1 MKRILAL
8 LLALIMLLT
17 LAACGKDEES
27 TPTGESTGAT
37 TNTTES
43 TNDPTDGTQDS
54 TQGTTESTTGG
65 DTTET
70 TEPPTTT
77 PPTTTPPTTTPP
89 TTTPPTTTP
98 PTTTP
103 PTTTPPATEA
113 PHTHSYSSK
122 VTTAATCGKDG
133 VKTFTCSCGDS
144 YTEKIAATGQHS
156 WGSWS
161 TETVA
166 LVNRTGTDKRTCST
180 CSAAETRENTENV
193 LENSFYDP
201 GLGQLFYW
209 GFNYDGSLRVYSLL
223 EYAPYRYDKFAY
235 KENSTDTIYD
245 TLAKSFVLDDSFKDK
260 IRAEGKANPYYY
272 GYNEANDTF
281 TFEGNNM
288 GSMGNAEPV
297 GYIHNGGNQYTVYY
311 SFAENGS
318 DTEQIYKVVLEFK
331 RTDRFDMMDW
341 ELNGEENKYL
351 SFEKV
356 SSVPSDLT
364 K

>member
-1 MKRILAL
+1 MKKILAL
-8 LLALIMLLT
+8 LLALSMLFALT
-17 LAACGKDEES
+17 ACGGDNEN
-27 TPTGESTGAT
+27 TPTGESTGT
-37 TNTTES
+37 TTSTTES

-103 PTTTPPATEA
+103 PATDA

-122 VTTAATCGKDG
+122 VTTAATCGKEG

-161 TETVA
+161 TEACA
-166 LVNRTGTDKRTCST
+166 LVNRKGTEKRTCKT
-180 CSAAETRENTENV
+180 CSTPETRENTNNV

-201 GLGQLFYW
+201 GLEQLFYN
-209 GFNYDGSLRVYSLL
+209 GFNYDGSLRAYSLL
-223 EYAPYRYDKFAY
+223 AYAPYRYSKFAY

-245 TLAKSFVLDDSFKDK
+245 TLAKSFVLDSSFKDK
-260 IRAEGKANPYYY
+260 MRAEGKSNPYYF

-281 TFEGNNM
+281 TFEGNSM
-288 GSMGNAEPV
+288 GSTGYAEPL

-311 SFAENGS
+311 RFEENGGG
-318 DTEQIYKVVLEFK
+318 TAQIYKVVLEFK
-331 RTDRFDMMDW
+331 RTDRFDTMDW
-341 ELNGEENKYL
+341 KLNGEENKYL

>member
-8 LLALIMLLT
+8 LLALCMLMALT
-17 LAACGKDEES
+17 ACGDDTEG
-27 TPTGESTGAT
+27 TPAGGGTGTSNNITEDN
-37 TNTTES
+37 NTE
-43 TNDPTDGTQDS
+43 DGTEN
-54 TQGTTESTTGG
+54 GTEDGTGTENGTEDNTEDGTGTEDDTEDDTEDG
-65 DTTET
+65 TGTEDDTEDDTEDGADDTTDDT
-70 TEPPTTT
+70 TVT
-77 PPTTTPPTTTPP
+77 
-89 TTTPPTTTP
+89 
-98 PTTTP
+98 
-103 PTTTPPATEA
+103 

-223 EYAPYRYDKFAY
+223 EYAPYKYSEFVY
-235 KENSTDTIYD
+235 KETSTDTIYD
-245 TLAKSFVLDDSFKDK
+245 TLAKVFVLDSSFKDK
-260 IRAEGKANPYYY
+260 MRAEGKSNPYYL

-288 GSMGNAEPV
+288 GSMGNAEPL
-297 GYIHNGGNQYTVYY
+297 GYIHNGGKEYTVYY
-311 SFAENGS
+311 RFEVSALDES
-318 DTEQIYKVVLEFK
+318 PQIYKVVLEFN
-331 RTDRFDMMDW
+331 RTDSFNINNW
-341 ELNGEENKYL
+341 SLNGEENKYL

>member
-27 TPTGESTGAT
+27 TPTGESAGAT

-98 PTTTP
+98 P
-103 PTTTPPATEA
+103 ATEA

-133 VKTFTCSCGDS
+133 VKTFTCSCGDT

-156 WGSWS
+156 WSSWK
-161 TETVA
+161 TETCA
-166 LVNRTGTDKRTCST
+166 LVNRKGTDKRTCST

-209 GFNYDGSLRVYSLL
+209 GFNYDGSLRAYSLL
-223 EYAPYRYDKFAY
+223 EYAPYRYSKFAY

-245 TLAKSFVLDDSFKDK
+245 TLGKSFVLDSSFKDEM
-260 IRAEGKANPYYY
+260 RAEGKSNPYYL

-281 TFEGNNM
+281 TFEGYSM
-288 GSMGNAEPV
+288 GSMGHAEPV

-311 SFAENGS
+311 SFEANDGGT
-318 DTEQIYKVVLEFK
+318 DAIYKVFLEFK
-331 RTDRFDMMDW
+331 RTDRFDTMDW
-341 ELNGEENKYL
+341 KLNGEENKYL